1 MQLHDN
7 GNNNVIRFG
16 EGDAPLVRGKFSI
29 TINGSN
35 NKIIFFYWIN
45 NKEINHRYKWQ

>member
-16 EGDAPLVRGKFSI
+16 EGDAPLVRENSVLRLMVQ
-29 TINGSN
+29 TIRL
-35 NKIIFFYWIN
+35 FFLLG
-45 NKEINHRYKWQ
+45 

>member
-16 EGDAPLVRGKFSI
+16 EGDAPLVMGKI
-29 TINGSN
+29 Q
-35 NKIIFFYWIN
+35 Y
-45 NKEINHRYKWQ
+45 YD